1 MNRLRRAAALGC
13 LVQLR
18 FVVLASAVLLS
29 ACDAPPQTGQARADA
44 EARSAC
50 QDRAEQAYNQQNR
63 AQIYG
68 PPPTVNTPY
77 SANYVPSMSDR
88 GLSDLFVHDRMVND
102 CIRNTG
108 AGSDRTQP
116 APPAPPPQ

>member
-1 MNRLRRAAALGC
+1 MNCRC
-13 LVQLR
+13 LVLMGA
-18 FVVLASAVLLS
+18 VVLS
-29 ACDAPPQTGQARADA
+29 ACERGPQTGQAQADA
-44 EARSAC
+44 ETRAAC
-50 QDRAEQAYNQQNR
+50 QARAEDAYNQQNR

-68 PPPTVNTPY
+68 PQSQVNTPY

-108 AGSDRTQP
+108 TGADRTQP
-116 APPAPPPQ
+116 PSAPSPQR